1 MLDLQSNMITGPL
14 PPSIW
19 RLQLLEFLYMTDN
32 RVAGPLPEGLGY
44 LRQIRTL
51 RLDRNRI
58 DGTLPAT
65 IGDAETL
72 EVMRLDNNLL
82 SGSLPSTVGKLRNV
96 LQFDFHQ
103 NKLGDTIPKQLSG
116 MASALQIYL
125 QQNQL
130 EGQIPLI
137 GADPSRNVSSSLP
150 WLQELKL
157 SNNRISGTVP
167 PSMGGLYSLRHLAL
181 AHPGPPEHLSCT
193 LLAQGGGH
201 ASGRIST
208 DRSTQTEPGPQD

>member
-1 MLDLQSNMITGPL
+1 M
-14 PPSIW
+14 
-19 RLQLLEFLYMTDN
+19 
-32 RVAGPLPEGLGY
+32 
-44 LRQIRTL
+44 L

-103 NKLGDTIPKQLSG
+103 NKLGGTIPKQLSG

-167 PSMGGLYSLRHLAL
+167 PSMGGLYSLRHLARRRGRGRGRGRRERGG
-181 AHPGPPEHLSCT
+181 HPGR
-193 LLAQGGGH
+193 LAAELPSTGQRRGGGRVG
-201 ASGRIST
+201 ACELSKPRPGRVRT
-208 DRSTQTEPGPQD
+208 AAAYV